1 MQDFDQ
7 ARTQGSRPNR
17 RSSRLSLNEPSW
29 FQALDEKRP
38 NHAPL
43 FS

>member
-1 MQDFDQ
+1 MQDSDQ
-7 ARTQGSRPNR
+7 ARTDGSRPNR
-17 RSSRLSLNEPSW
+17 RSARLNLNEPSW
-29 FQALDEKRP
+29 FQALDEKKQ